1 VLHLLDLTASLVAG
15 SCARQ
20 TCWSNQALL
29 GFKLFVGLDDILCPN
44 IEHSILPI
52 IDQHGLVPGGQADKI
67 GTGDVTQS
75 FFFSPKQPTS
85 SGWIWGAGPAILVPT
100 GSDELLSSEQWGVGP
115 TVVLLKQHDGWT
127 RGILAN
133 HIWSVENS
141 PPDDKDKVN
150 ATFLQPFFST
160 TTHTYTTFGINTES
174 TYDWQTREWSVPIN
188 LFVTQL
194 FKVGHQPMT
203 LQAGPRYWADSP
215 KDSAEGWDS
224 GWHLHC
230 CFPSEC
236 QVPTDHLSVWFWPVV
251 VPGGCSL
258 LAVLFGLTLVSSSIR
273 QACKIGVDD
282 GAGRRRVM

>member
-1 VLHLLDLTASLVAG
+1 MNNGIRLVPFITFAVVWPEISIAADSQAELAKQTLNPVAALYSLPIQYNWNQKLGPSGDGYQSVTNIQPVLPFSINDEWNLISRT
-15 SCARQ
+15 
-20 TCWSNQALL
+20 
-29 GFKLFVGLDDILCPN
+29 
-44 IEHSILPI
+44 ILPI
-52 IDQHGLVPGGQADKI
+52 IDQHGLLPGGQADKF

-100 GSDELLSSEQWGVGP
+100 GSDELLSSEQWGLGP

-150 ATFLQPFFST
+150 ATFLQPFFSY

-174 TYDWQTREWSVPIN
+174 TYDWQMREWSVPIN

-215 KDSAEGWDS
+215 KDGAEGW
-224 GWHLHC
+224 GFRVAFTLL
-230 CFPSEC
+230 FP
-236 QVPTDHLSVWFWPVV
+236 
-251 VPGGCSL
+251 
-258 LAVLFGLTLVSSSIR
+258 
-273 QACKIGVDD
+273 K
-282 GAGRRRVM
+282 

>member
-1 VLHLLDLTASLVAG
+1 MNNGIRLVPFITFAVVWPEISLAADSQAELAKQTLNPVAALYSLPIQYNWNQKLGPNGDGYQSVTNIQPVLPFSINDEWNLISRT
-15 SCARQ
+15 
-20 TCWSNQALL
+20 
-29 GFKLFVGLDDILCPN
+29 
-44 IEHSILPI
+44 ILPI
-52 IDQHGLVPGGQADKI
+52 IDQHGLVPGGQADKS

-100 GSDELLSSEQWGVGP
+100 GSDELLSSEQWGLGP

-150 ATFLQPFFST
+150 ATFLQPFFSY

-215 KDSAEGWDS
+215 KDGAEGW
-224 GWHLHC
+224 GFRVAFTLL
-230 CFPSEC
+230 FP
-236 QVPTDHLSVWFWPVV
+236 
-251 VPGGCSL
+251 
-258 LAVLFGLTLVSSSIR
+258 
-273 QACKIGVDD
+273 K
-282 GAGRRRVM
+282 